1 MEEEPGN
8 IAEIITSGRGKWEI
22 TKAAESVANI
32 RSERERAAFVED
44 LRDEIEDYLFEQKYT
59 RQKALRACYDR
70 LPKEEKVGNIIIR
83 QRKPEG
89 IDGPPQDMP
98 DNHHERSVRERM
110 DFFVTTQNDAAEKVA
125 AAASTEPADPN
136 TLNLP
141 PSMNTERA
149 AECIQKAIKKGWID
163 CTASNGLRWNMKP
176 GRASLAFFMAAAYR
190 GERFPAK
197 DIERLFWVKEDNG
210 YKRVKSISRAADDS
224 IRRGGTKY
232 AREIME
238 FIG

>member
-1 MEEEPGN
+1 MKEKPED
-8 IAEIITSGRGKWEI
+8 IAEIITNERGKWGI

-44 LRDEIEDYLFEQKYT
+44 LRDEIEAYLFEQKYT
-59 RQKALRACYDR
+59 RQRALRACYDKF
-70 LPKEEKVGNIIIR
+70 PKEEKIGGFILR

-125 AAASTEPADPN
+125 AEASTEPAAPN
-136 TLNLP
+136 PLNLP
-141 PSMNTERA
+141 PAMNTERA
-149 AECIQKAIKKGWID
+149 VECIQKAIEKGWIV
-163 CTASNGLRWNMKP
+163 CAASNELRWNMKP
-176 GRASLAFFMAAAYR
+176 GRASLAFFMAEAYR

-197 DIERLFWVKEDNG
+197 DIERLFWVKESNG
-210 YKRVKSISRAADDS
+210 YKRAKSMSRAADDS
-224 IRRGGTKY
+224 IRRGETKY
-232 AREIME
+232 AREIMAL
-238 FIG
+238 IG